1 VGAVLLIVTLRGGR
15 EQRGPA
21 FSMADQTS
29 HASWLF
35 ASLRDYRP
43 SWLSGDAV
51 AAVTLAAIAIPEQ
64 LATARLAGMP
74 PKAGLFAFAAG
85 SIAFAA
91 FGTNRFMSVGAD
103 STIAPIMAGGLAA
116 LAAAG
121 SEPYVSLAAVLALL
135 VGIALLLARPL
146 RLGWIADLLS
156 IPVTTGFLAGISVHI
171 IVGQTPA
178 MLGIAAEHGSLI
190 ARLGAIMRQ
199 LPQANPVAVAI
210 AVGVLAVIAVAERLS
225 ARIPGPLIGLAASG
239 LVVWL
244 LGLQHQGVAVLGA
257 LPIEVPTLTL
267 AVPTWGQFIEL
278 LPLSLVVALICV
290 MQTAAVVRSFPS
302 DAGRQDN
309 VAQDFTAI
317 GAGSILAGLFGAFA
331 VNASPPRTAV
341 VHESGGRSQLSAVL
355 AVAIAAG
362 IVLIAA
368 RAFAF
373 VPVAALA
380 GVLIFIGLRIFR
392 IATMRQISR
401 YGGWEIWLVAASAA
415 LIILLPIQTGVTISI
430 MLSLLHGIY
439 IVARP
444 DCAVLARVPRT
455 TVWWALPRGEAGEHE
470 PGVLVFAPGAPIQFT
485 NATYV
490 RGKLMDAI
498 AAMREPCR
506 LVVIEGNGVID
517 IDFSGSRVLQQ
528 TIADLRQRN
537 IDVAVAR
544 LASERAQNA
553 AVQTGLYT
561 VLGGDHLFR
570 SVEDAIQVL
579 AALSSPSH
587 SHHTDVSLQPPT
599 AR

>member
-1 VGAVLLIVTLRGGR
+1 VAVLPFVALPGGR
-15 EQRGPA
+15 EQRAPA
-21 FSMADQTS
+21 FSMADRTKY
-29 HASWLF
+29 ASWLF
-35 ASLRDYRP
+35 ASLRDYRS

-121 SEPYVSLAAVLALL
+121 TEPYVSLAAVLALL

-225 ARIPGPLIGLAASG
+225 ARIPGPLIGLAGSG

-257 LPIEVPTLTL
+257 LPIEVPALTL

-278 LPLSLVVALICV
+278 LLVVALICV

-302 DAGRQDN
+302 DAGRQEN

-317 GAGSILAGLFGAFA
+317 GAGSILAGLLGAFA

-355 AVAIAAG
+355 AVVIAAG
-362 IVLIAA
+362 IVLVAA

-401 YGGWEIWLVAASAA
+401 HGGWEIWLVAASAA
-415 LIILLPIQTGVTISI
+415 LIVLLPIQTGVTISI
-430 MLSLLHGIY
+430 MLSLLHGIF

-490 RGKLMDAI
+490 HGKLMDAI
-498 AAMREPCR
+498 GAMSVPCR

-537 IDVAVAR
+537 IDVALAR

-553 AVQTGLYT
+553 AVRTGLYA
-561 VLGGDHLFR
+561 VLGGDHVFR
-570 SVEDAIQVL
+570 SVEDAIRVL
-579 AALSSPSH
+579 AA
-587 SHHTDVSLQPPT
+587 
-599 AR
+599 R

>member
-1 VGAVLLIVTLRGGR
+1 MLLSVTMPLGRKPRGL
-15 EQRGPA
+15 A
-21 FSMADQTS
+21 FSMADPTKGT
-29 HASWLF
+29 SWLF

-43 SWLSGDAV
+43 SWLSGDAI

-74 PKAGLFAFAAG
+74 PKAGLIAFAAG

-91 FGTNRFMSVGAD
+91 FGANRFMSIGAD

-116 LAAAG
+116 LAATG
-121 SEPYVSLAAVLALL
+121 SGPYVSLAAVLALL

-190 ARLGAIMRQ
+190 ARLAAITRQ
-199 LPQANPVAVAI
+199 LPQANPAAVAI
-210 AVGVLAVIAVAERLS
+210 ALGVLAVIAASERLS
-225 ARIPGPLIGLAASG
+225 TRIPGPLIGLAASG

-244 LGLQHQGVAVLGA
+244 LGLEHQGVAVLGA
-257 LPIEVPTLTL
+257 LPIEAPAMTL

-278 LPLSLVVALICV
+278 LPLSLVIALICM

-302 DAGRQDN
+302 DAGGQEN
-309 VAQDFTAI
+309 VSQDFAAI
-317 GAGSILAGLFGAFA
+317 GAGSILAGLLGAFA

-355 AVAIAAG
+355 AVAIAAA

-368 RAFAF
+368 DAFAF

-392 IATMRQISR
+392 VATMRQISR
-401 YGGWEIWLVAASAA
+401 HGGWEIWLVAASAA
-415 LIILLPIQTGVTISI
+415 LIVLLPIQTGVTISI
-430 MLSLLHGIY
+430 MLSLFHGIY

-455 TVWWALPRGEAGEHE
+455 TVWWALPGEAGEHE

-490 RGKLMDAI
+490 RGKLMDAVG
-498 AAMREPCR
+498 AMAEPCR
-506 LVVIEGNGVID
+506 LVVIEANGVID
-517 IDFSGSRVLQQ
+517 IDFSGSQVLQQ
-528 TIADLRQRN
+528 IIVDLRQRN

-544 LASERAQNA
+544 LASERAQSA

-561 VLGGDHLFR
+561 ALGSDHMFR

-579 AALSSPSH
+579 AARSSPSRH
-587 SHHTDVSLQPPT
+587 IAGSLQPPT
-599 AR
+599 TK